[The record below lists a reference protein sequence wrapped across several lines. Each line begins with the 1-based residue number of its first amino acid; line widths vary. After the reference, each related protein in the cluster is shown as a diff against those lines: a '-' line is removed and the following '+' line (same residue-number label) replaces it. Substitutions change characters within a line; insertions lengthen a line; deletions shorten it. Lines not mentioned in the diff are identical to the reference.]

1 MKAVVVC
8 CIEKT
13 REKRDMKRGNETS
26 MQVNPKGQSAMLQK
40 IMKQTYA
47 IVTVGIV
54 FLILFVGLNIA
65 SNNSMKEQVQNVQ
78 YLNQYRLGSKI
89 LTSAVQS
96 YAVTGDASYQDA
108 YNKELNED
116 KNRDIAWAGLKKN
129 HLKSNEWTELNKISQ
144 MSQGLVP
151 LEEQAMEAVQSG
163 DTQSAQSLVFGSEYE
178 DTVQQISADTDT
190 CIKNIENRMNK
201 KQTVLNFAMMISMVL
216 FVISFILIVRQI
228 QKVMRFSHKEL
239 LRPIVKVS
247 EMLKELARGNFQTT
261 TDLKEDES
269 EVGIM
274 VAAIQ
279 FMNQNFSKMIT
290 EISTVL
296 GKMGEGNYNVQ
307 LNEQYVGEFVA
318 IKDSMTK
325 IIADTRH
332 TLTTIRTAANEID
345 GGSEQLAQA
354 ASDLA
359 EGCTVQ
365 ANSVSEVSE
374 AIDQVAKMME
384 EKTLEAQETVQ
395 ISGNAGQ
402 VLVESNK
409 KMQELKDAIGEIN
422 TCSEEIRTIIGVIE
436 DIASQTNLLSLNA
449 SIEAARAGEA
459 GKGFAVVAEQVKNLA
474 EQSTQ
479 AAGQTTQLI
488 QSTID
493 AVAKG
498 MAISDEAAE
507 NMSQVMVGA
516 KEATDK
522 MSQMAEAMK
531 QEAQSLSSINENVSK
546 VAEIVDNNS
555 AASEETAAVSQ
566 EQTAQVQTMVQM
578 MDRFEI

>member
-1 MKAVVVC
+1 
-8 CIEKT
+8 
-13 REKRDMKRGNETS
+13 MKRGNNDTS
-26 MQVNPKGQSAMLQK
+26 LQINPKGQSGMLQK

-47 IVTVGIV
+47 IVAVGIV
-54 FLILFVGLNIA
+54 FLVIFVGLNIA

-96 YAVTGDASYQDA
+96 YAVTGDSSYQDA

-129 HLKSNEWTELNKISQ
+129 HLKSNEWAELNKIAK

-151 LEEQAMEAVQSG
+151 LEEQAMQSVQSG
-163 DTQSAQSLVFGSEYE
+163 DTQSAQNVVFGEEYE
-178 DTVQQISADTDT
+178 TTVQEISANTDT
-190 CIKNIENRMNK
+190 CIKNIESRMNK
-201 KQTVLNFAMMISMVL
+201 KQTVLNLVMMISMIL
-216 FVISFILIVRQI
+216 FVISFILMVRQI

-247 EMLKELARGNFQTT
+247 EMLKQLAGGNFQTT

-274 VAAIQ
+274 VAAIR
-279 FMNQNFSKMIT
+279 FMNQNFSKMVT

-325 IIADTRH
+325 IIADTRN

-365 ANSVSEVSE
+365 ASSVSEVSE
-374 AIDQVAKMME
+374 AIDKVSKLME
-384 EKTLEAQETVQ
+384 QKTLEAQETVQ
-395 ISGNAGQ
+395 ISTNAGN
-402 VLVESNK
+402 VLIESNE

-436 DIASQTNLLSLNA
+436 DIANQTNLLSLNA

-479 AAGQTTQLI
+479 AAGQTTELI

-531 QEAQSLSSINENVSK
+531 QEAKSLSDINENVSK

>member
-1 MKAVVVC
+1 MK
-8 CIEKT
+8 K
-13 REKRDMKRGNETS
+13 GNEAS
-26 MQVNPKGQSAMLQK
+26 LQINPKGQSAMLQK

-47 IVTVGIV
+47 IVAVGIV
-54 FLILFVGLNIA
+54 FLILFVGLNIV

-190 CIKNIENRMNK
+190 CIKNIESRMNK
-201 KQTVLNFAMMISMVL
+201 KQTVLNFAMMISMIL

-247 EMLKELARGNFQTT
+247 EMLKELARGNFQTI

-307 LNEQYVGEFVA
+307 LDEQYVGEFVA

-365 ANSVSEVSE
+365 ASSVSDVSE
-374 AIDQVAKMME
+374 AINKVAKMME

-395 ISGNAGQ
+395 ISSNAGQ

>member
-1 MKAVVVC
+1 
-8 CIEKT
+8 
-13 REKRDMKRGNETS
+13 MKRGNETS
-26 MQVNPKGQSAMLQK
+26 LQVNPKGQSAMLQK

-190 CIKNIENRMNK
+190 CIKNIESRMNK
-201 KQTVLNFAMMISMVL
+201 KQTVLNFAMMISMIL

-228 QKVMRFSHKEL
+228 QKVMHFSHKEL

-307 LNEQYVGEFVA
+307 LDEQYVGEFVA

-365 ANSVSEVSE
+365 ANSVSDVSE
-374 AIDQVAKMME
+374 AINKVAKMME

-395 ISGNAGQ
+395 ISSNAGQ

>member
-1 MKAVVVC
+1 MKKKGDNHEPQSRQQ
-8 CIEKT
+8 I
-13 REKRDMKRGNETS
+13 
-26 MQVNPKGQSAMLQK
+26 NPKGQSAMLLH
-40 IMKQTYA
+40 IMRQTYVIVA
-47 IVTVGIV
+47 IGIV
-54 FLILFVGLNIA
+54 FLVVFVGLNIA

-78 YLNQYRLGSKI
+78 YLNQYRLGSKN

-96 YAVTGDASYQDA
+96 YAVTGDNSYSDA

-129 HLKSNEWTELNKISQ
+129 HLKSNEWSQLNKIAE

-163 DTQSAQSLVFGSEYE
+163 DIQTAESLVFGEEYE
-178 DTVQQISADTDT
+178 QTVQEISANTDS
-190 CIKNIENRMNK
+190 CIKDIESRMSK
-201 KQTVLNFAMMISMVL
+201 KQTALNLAMMISMVL
-216 FVISFILIVRQI
+216 FIIMFLLIVRQI
-228 QKVMRFSHKEL
+228 QMVMRFSQKEL
-239 LRPIVKVS
+239 LTPIVKVS
-247 EMLKELARGNFQTT
+247 EMLKELASGNFQTT
-261 TDLKEDES
+261 TDMKEDES
-269 EVGIM
+269 EVGTM
-274 VAAIQ
+274 VAAIK
-279 FMNQNFSKMIT
+279 FMNQNFSKMVT

-296 GKMGEGNYNVQ
+296 GKMGQGNYNVQ
-307 LNEQYVGEFVA
+307 LNEQYVGEFVG

-365 ANSVSEVSE
+365 ASSVSEVSE
-374 AIDQVAKMME
+374 AIDKVAKMME
-384 EKTLEAQETVQ
+384 EKTLEAQETVK
-395 ISGNAGQ
+395 ISSNAGE
-402 VLVESNK
+402 VLIESNK
-409 KMQELKDAIGEIN
+409 KMQELKVAIGEIN

-436 DIASQTNLLSLNA
+436 DIANQTNLLSLNA

-459 GKGFAVVAEQVKNLA
+459 GKGFAVVAEQVKDLA

-507 NMSQVMVGA
+507 NMSEVMVGA

-522 MSQMAEAMK
+522 MSEMAEAMK
-531 QEAQSLSSINENVSK
+531 LEAQSLSSINENVSK

-578 MDRFEI
+578 MDQFEI

>member
-1 MKAVVVC
+1 
-8 CIEKT
+8 
-13 REKRDMKRGNETS
+13 MKRGNNDTS
-26 MQVNPKGQSAMLQK
+26 LQINPKGQSGMLQK

-47 IVTVGIV
+47 IVAVGIV
-54 FLILFVGLNIA
+54 FLVIFVGLNIA

-96 YAVTGDASYQDA
+96 YAVTGDSSYQDA

-129 HLKSNEWTELNKISQ
+129 HLKSNEWAELNKISK

-151 LEEQAMEAVQSG
+151 LEEQAMQAVQSG
-163 DTQSAQSLVFGSEYE
+163 DTQSAQNVVFGEEYE
-178 DTVQQISADTDT
+178 TTVQEISANTDT
-190 CIKNIENRMNK
+190 CIKNIESRMNK
-201 KQTVLNFAMMISMVL
+201 KQTVLNLVMMISMIL
-216 FVISFILIVRQI
+216 FVISFILMVRQI

-247 EMLKELARGNFQTT
+247 EMLKQLAGGNFQTT

-274 VAAIQ
+274 VAAIR
-279 FMNQNFSKMIT
+279 FMNQNFSKMVT

-325 IIADTRH
+325 IIADTRN

-365 ANSVSEVSE
+365 ASSVSEVSE
-374 AIDQVAKMME
+374 AIDKVSKLME
-384 EKTLEAQETVQ
+384 QKTLEAQETVQ
-395 ISGNAGQ
+395 ISTNAGN
-402 VLVESNK
+402 VLIESNE

-436 DIASQTNLLSLNA
+436 DIANQTNLLSLNA

-479 AAGQTTQLI
+479 AAGQTTELI

-498 MAISDEAAE
+498 MSISDEAAE

-531 QEAQSLSSINENVSK
+531 QEAKSLSDINENVSK

>member
-1 MKAVVVC
+1 
-8 CIEKT
+8 
-13 REKRDMKRGNETS
+13 MKRGNHDTS
-26 MQVNPKGQSAMLQK
+26 LQINPKGQSGMLQK

-47 IVTVGIV
+47 IVAVGIV
-54 FLILFVGLNIA
+54 FLVIFVGLNIA

-96 YAVTGDASYQDA
+96 YAVTGDSSYQDA

-129 HLKSNEWTELNKISQ
+129 HLKSNEWAELNKISK

-151 LEEQAMEAVQSG
+151 LEEQAMQAVQSG
-163 DTQSAQSLVFGSEYE
+163 DTQSAQNVVFGEEYE
-178 DTVQQISADTDT
+178 TTVQEISANTDT
-190 CIKNIENRMNK
+190 CIKNIESRMNK
-201 KQTVLNFAMMISMVL
+201 KQTVLNLVMMISMIL
-216 FVISFILIVRQI
+216 FVISFILMVRQI

-247 EMLKELARGNFQTT
+247 EMLKQLAGGNFQTT

-274 VAAIQ
+274 VAAIR
-279 FMNQNFSKMIT
+279 FMNQNFSKMVT

-325 IIADTRH
+325 IIADTRN

-365 ANSVSEVSE
+365 ASSVSEVSE
-374 AIDQVAKMME
+374 AIDKVSKLME
-384 EKTLEAQETVQ
+384 QKTLEAQETVQ
-395 ISGNAGQ
+395 ISTNAGN
-402 VLVESNK
+402 VLIESNE

-436 DIASQTNLLSLNA
+436 DIANQTNLLSLNA

-479 AAGQTTQLI
+479 AAGQTTELI

-516 KEATDK
+516 REATDK

-531 QEAQSLSSINENVSK
+531 QEAKSLSDINENVSK